1 MKSRT
6 VDAQTFTNQG
16 PRISAGPQ
24 RYAPTKGAETADL
37 RFIFAVCVAAFLVVA
52 LVARVLRVRWLAP
65 EKSGGTLLDEARS
78 AAGMV
83 VEFVS
88 MN

>member
-6 VDAQTFTNQG
+6 VDAQTFPNQ
-16 PRISAGPQ
+16 PHRVATSPH
-24 RYAPTKGAETADL
+24 RSVMTKGAETADL

-52 LVARVLRVRWLAP
+52 LVARVLRVRWLAS

>member
-6 VDAQTFTNQG
+6 VDAQTFSSQPHRG
-16 PRISAGPQ
+16 RAVPQ
-24 RYAPTKGAETADL
+24 RSALTKGAETPDL

-52 LVARVLRVRWLAP
+52 VVARVLRVRWLAS

>member
-6 VDAQTFTNQG
+6 VDAQTFSTQAH
-16 PRISAGPQ
+16 RMTASPQ
-24 RYAPTKGAETADL
+24 RSAMSKGAETADL
-37 RFIFAVCVAAFLVVA
+37 RFIFAVCVAAFLMVA

>member
-6 VDAQTFTNQG
+6 VDAQTFSNQTHRVAAVT
-16 PRISAGPQ
+16 PRSAL
-24 RYAPTKGAETADL
+24 AKGAETADL

-52 LVARVLRVRWLAP
+52 LVARVLRVRWLAS

>member
-6 VDAQTFTNQG
+6 VDAQTFSNQAH
-16 PRISAGPQ
+16 RATAIPQ
-24 RYAPTKGAETADL
+24 RTAMSKGAETADL

-52 LVARVLRVRWLAP
+52 LVARVLKVQWLAS
-65 EKSGGTLLDEARS
+65 EKAGGTLFDEARS